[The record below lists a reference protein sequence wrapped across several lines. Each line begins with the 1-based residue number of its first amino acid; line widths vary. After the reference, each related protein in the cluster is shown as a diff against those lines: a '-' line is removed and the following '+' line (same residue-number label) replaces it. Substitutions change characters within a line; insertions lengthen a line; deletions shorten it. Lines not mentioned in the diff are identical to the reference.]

1 MCAFNANRCRFF
13 FKIANNHPKHTLTY
27 PKHQQTAVCLAIIN
41 IFIHIFMN
49 ICTTFVSGYGEIAP
63 VCPKPINNKLQRQ
76 LS

>member
-41 IFIHIFMN
+41 IFIHIFMDLY
-49 ICTTFVSGYGEIAP
+49 TTFVS
-63 VCPKPINNKLQRQ
+63 
-76 LS
+76 